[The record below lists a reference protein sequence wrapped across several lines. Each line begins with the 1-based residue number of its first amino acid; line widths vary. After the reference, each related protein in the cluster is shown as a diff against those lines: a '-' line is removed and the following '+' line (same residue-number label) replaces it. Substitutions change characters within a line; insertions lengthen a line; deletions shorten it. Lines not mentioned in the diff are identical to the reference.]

1 MKLYMNKVK
10 FRKTELSN
18 GLKVI
23 VHEDKSTPMAL
34 INILYDVGAKDED
47 PSHTGFA
54 HLFEHL
60 MFGGSI
66 NIPDYEA
73 PLQIVG
79 GENNAFTSNDL
90 TNYYMQIP
98 AVNLETGFW
107 LESDRM
113 LSLAFSEKSLEVQKN
128 VVCEEFKQRYLNQP
142 YGDVWLKLRPVIY
155 EKHPYKWPTIGKELR
170 HIEEANMGQVKAFF
184 KKHYSPKNAIL
195 VVAGGVNF
203 KEVFALA
210 EKYFGSIDG
219 GKRYN
224 RELPTEPAQKALRRL
239 EIEGDVPADMLFMAF
254 KMPDRMHPDYHSCD
268 LISDVLGNGESSRL
282 RNKFLK
288 ENPLFSELSAYIMGS
303 DETGLLVISGRL
315 LNTVSFET
323 AEDAIRAELDLLIKD
338 GVGNDELEKVKNKVE
353 SSFIFGNMDLFNKAF
368 QLAYYELKGDA
379 NLVNEEIPKY
389 RDVSTNDIKKMS
401 KIILDSSQCTILRY
415 SRKDK

>member
-1 MKLYMNKVK
+1 MNKVK
-10 FRKTELSN
+10 FRKTQLEN

-34 INILYDVGAKDED
+34 INILYNVGAKDED
-47 PSHTGFA
+47 PDHTGFA

-60 MFGGSI
+60 MFGGSV
-66 NIPDYEA
+66 NIPDYES

-98 AVNLETGFW
+98 AVNIETGFW

-155 EKHPYKWPTIGKELR
+155 EKHPYNWPTIGKELK
-170 HIEEANMGQVKAFF
+170 HIEDANMDQVKAFF

-195 VVAGGVNF
+195 VVAGGVNY

-210 EKYFGSIDG
+210 EKYFGGIESG
-219 GKRYN
+219 ERYN
-224 RELPTEPAQKALRRL
+224 RDLPTEPAQKGLRRL
-239 EIEGDVPADMLFMAF
+239 DISGDVPQDMIYMAF
-254 KMPDRMHPDYHSCD
+254 KMPERLHPDYHACD
-268 LISDVLGNGESSRL
+268 LISDVLGNGDSSRL
-282 RNKFLK
+282 RHKLLK

-303 DETGLLVISGRL
+303 DDTGLLVISGRL
-315 LNTVSFET
+315 LDKVTFEV
-323 AEDAIRAELDLLIKD
+323 AEEAIRAELDLLISN
-338 GVGNDELEKVKNKVE
+338 GVENDELEKVKNKVE

-379 NLVNEEIPKY
+379 NMINEEIPKY
-389 RDVSTNDIKKMS
+389 RDVKVGDIKKMAKS
-401 KIILDSSQCTILRY
+401 ILDPSQCTILRY
-415 SRKDK
+415 SRQTK